1 MTSYV
6 TLSCPVTGRWQ
17 LRSINGRICDMLIGY
32 ARVSKAD
39 GSQVHDLQRDAL
51 IAAGIA
57 ADQIYEDRAS
67 GRRDDR
73 PGLDACL
80 KALRS
85 DDTLVI
91 WKLDRLGRDLR
102 HLVNTV
108 AELTAREVGLKVLA
122 GEGAA
127 IDTSTAN
134 GRLIFGIFAA
144 LAEFERELIVERT
157 KAGLAAARA
166 RGRKG
171 GRPFKMTPAKLRLA
185 QAAMSKPETRVGDLC
200 AEIGI
205 TRQTLYRFVDP
216 KGQLRAEGKRMLD
229 RGKSP

>member
-1 MTSYV
+1 M
-6 TLSCPVTGRWQ
+6 
-17 LRSINGRICDMLIGY
+17 
-32 ARVSKAD
+32 
-39 GSQVHDLQRDAL
+39 
-51 IAAGIA
+51 
-57 ADQIYEDRAS
+57 
-67 GRRDDR
+67 
-73 PGLDACL
+73 
-80 KALRS
+80 
-85 DDTLVI
+85 I

-108 AELTAREVGLKVLA
+108 ADLTAREIGLKVLA
-122 GEGAA
+122 GEGASV
-127 IDTSTAN
+127 DTTTAN

-185 QAAMSKPETRVGDLC
+185 QATMGKPETKVGDLC

-216 KGQLRAEGKRMLD
+216 KGQLRAEGKRMLS
-229 RGKSP
+229 RGKSDKAA